1 MLLAVSLNHL
11 NDPENAKGMMHFKY
25 FMNELMTALKSFI
38 FSCI

>member
-25 FMNELMTALKSFI
+25 FLTEFI
-38 FSCI
+38 EYIEIIHF